1 MIIAKDI
8 RELKFLELSL
18 QDRLRVFRTRK
29 KYLVLMEDKVHLV
42 NDLDRLSMRIDRY
55 DSKIAEVYKIR

>member
-1 MIIAKDI
+1 MIAKDI